1 MKKYTAEDIVDI
13 VNSKVSLGNISYGDS
28 RVSRELTVRRLR
40 DYVYKGLVSP
50 PFKDG
55 RNAFFTVKHLD
66 EIYNVR
72 MMNLNGYSDSVIKKE
87 TDLNKE
93 QSITQEK
100 TDTASEEAESLD
112 DMIAS
117 MKTVASTELQ
127 TTPVLP
133 GVSSHLRSALQQ
145 RQEVSQSNIEHYI
158 SEDGKTYIKLD
169 RNKVKKIKDEEI
181 EDAVKS
187 CVVKIDLTN

>member
-50 PFKDG
+50 PIKDG

-87 TDLNKE
+87 TELQKTQTIE
-93 QSITQEK
+93 QDSGTEGEESI
-100 TDTASEEAESLD
+100 D

-117 MKTVASTELQ
+117 MKKGAGNDSQLQ
-127 TTPVLP
+127 AMSNS
-133 GVSSHLRSALQQ
+133 GVSAFLRSSLKI
-145 RQEVSQSNIEHYI
+145 EPEKESDEIEHYI

-169 RNKVKKIKDEEI
+169 RRKVQKITDEEV
-181 EDAVKS
+181 EDAVKN
-187 CVVKIDLTN
+187 CVVKIDLTNE

>member
-13 VNSKVSLGNISYGDS
+13 VNSKVSVNISYGDS

-50 PFKDG
+50 PIKDG

-100 TDTASEEAESLD
+100 TDTAIDILPSLKEGD
-112 DMIAS
+112 SYSLI
-117 MKTVASTELQ
+117 
-127 TTPVLP
+127 
-133 GVSSHLRSALQQ
+133 R
-145 RQEVSQSNIEHYI
+145 RF
-158 SEDGKTYIKLD
+158 
-169 RNKVKKIKDEEI
+169 
-181 EDAVKS
+181 
-187 CVVKIDLTN
+187 